1 PTGRSTTNS
10 VLASAISDGRLVM
23 FQIRGI
29 LGFSFGNNTHGCDTT
44 SFALLIVRPP
54 TRLGWAPPS
63 NAAKL

>member
-1 PTGRSTTNS
+1 
-10 VLASAISDGRLVM
+10 M